1 MQYSRKKTRMKKR
14 ILSVLI
20 SGVLLFGTVFANAV
34 SIDENSNPEA
44 TTRITEI
51 LATEMI
57 PHIHTGNSTSGGG
70 CYTVPVYHVH
80 NNTCY
85 KKCPGGTNQWLYDSG
100 PDDHL
105 HWNDY
110 GFCNVCGGYIFRNSE
125 DISWVSCNAKILVC
139 GKSTSTVESWKLNC
153 TNEDCF
159 YLTLKKN
166 IDSNGYVISPEISN
180 LNENT
185 EIKSIIWNTGDIDDC
200 NVKNNGNY
208 ILTIT
213 YSESGVERTYQK
225 ELDIKDAYVDYT
237 VNHYQMNLDGTS
249 YTLIESETNNT
260 LIGDTVNPETKTYIG
275 FTSPEV
281 QEKQITA
288 GTNTINYYY
297 TRNKYP
303 VTYID
308 QTSDGKEL
316 EKNTIQVLYDSE
328 VKGSDIGSSVN
339 DNTYHNQYRY
349 IYDTSATVT
358 IEGATVYRIFEFCFT
373 EKESH
378 ITWNDNNN
386 EDGLRPEKYTL
397 KLKQNGIVVDEKEF
411 SPDITDYVFENL
423 SKYDEDGNSYQYE
436 LETVVSDRYKIGVE
450 ENGNL
455 IFEYYQP
462 ANFSVIIPKSI
473 TLDGNTGNADY
484 IVSVNGTFYYNDTLT
499 VIPESSFILTDRNNI
514 SSMKAD
520 VSQTKIDFTKED
532 GVASGTTANGNIQ
545 VNRRYFSGLWNG
557 SFNFDIRF
565 KMQN

>member
-1 MQYSRKKTRMKKR
+1 MKKR

-85 KKCPGGTNQWLYDSG
+85 KKCPEGTDQWLYDSG
-100 PDDHL
+100 PDDNL
-105 HWNDY
+105 HWNDC
-110 GFCNVCGGYIFRNSE
+110 GWCNICGGFLHRNSE
-125 DISWVSCNAKILVC
+125 NISWVSCNAKTLIC

-153 TNEDCF
+153 TKEDCF
-159 YLTLKKN
+159 YLILKKN

-225 ELDIKDAYVDYT
+225 ELDITDAYVGYT

-308 QTSDGKEL
+308 QTLDGKEL
-316 EKNTIQVLYDSE
+316 GKNTIQL
-328 VKGSDIGSSVN
+328 
-339 DNTYHNQYRY
+339 
-349 IYDTSATVT
+349 A
-358 IEGATVYRIFEFCFT
+358 
-373 EKESH
+373 
-378 ITWNDNNN
+378 
-386 EDGLRPEKYTL
+386 
-397 KLKQNGIVVDEKEF
+397 
-411 SPDITDYVFENL
+411 
-423 SKYDEDGNSYQYE
+423 
-436 LETVVSDRYKIGVE
+436 
-450 ENGNL
+450 
-455 IFEYYQP
+455 
-462 ANFSVIIPKSI
+462 
-473 TLDGNTGNADY
+473 
-484 IVSVNGTFYYNDTLT
+484 
-499 VIPESSFILTDRNNI
+499 
-514 SSMKAD
+514 
-520 VSQTKIDFTKED
+520 
-532 GVASGTTANGNIQ
+532 
-545 VNRRYFSGLWNG
+545 
-557 SFNFDIRF
+557 
-565 KMQN
+565 

>member
-1 MQYSRKKTRMKKR
+1 MKKR

-110 GFCNVCGGYIFRNSE
+110 GFCNICGGYIFRNSE

-166 IDSNGYVISPEISN
+166 IASNGYIISPEISN

-185 EIKSIIWNTGDIDDC
+185 EIKSITWNTGDINDC
-200 NVKNNGNY
+200 NVKNNGSY

-225 ELDIKDAYVDYT
+225 ELNITDAYVDYT
-237 VNHYQMNLDGTS
+237 INHYQMNLDGNT

-260 LIGDTVNPETKTYIG
+260 LIGDTVHPETKTYIG

-288 GTNTINYYY
+288 ETNTINYYY

-308 QTSDGKEL
+308 QTTNRTEL
-316 EKNTIQVLYDSE
+316 SRSTIQIFYDSK
-328 VKGSDIGSSVN
+328 VRGSDIGDSAM
-339 DNTYHNQYRY
+339 DNAYYNQYKY
-349 IYDTSATVT
+349 VSDTSTTVT
-358 IEGATVYRIFEFCFT
+358 TDGAVVYRIFEFCET
-373 EKESH
+373 KKNSH
-378 ITWNDNNN
+378 IDWNDN
-386 EDGLRPEKYTL
+386 DDRDSLRPEKYTL
-397 KLKQNGIVVDEKEF
+397 KLKQNGTIINEIELP
-411 SPDITDYVFENL
+411 SNQADYTFNNL
-423 SKYDEDGNSYQYE
+423 PKYDTDGNSYQYDVE
-436 LETVVSDRYKIGVE
+436 PIVSDRYKVSVDG
-450 ENGNL
+450 NGNL
-455 IFEYYQP
+455 IFEYEQP
-462 ANFSVIIPKSI
+462 ASFSVIIPKQI
-473 TLDGNTGNADY
+473 ILDGSTGTADY
-484 IVSVNGTFYYNDTLT
+484 DIIVNGTFYYNDILT
-499 VIPESSFILTDRNNI
+499 VKPDANFILTDRSKI
-514 SSMKAD
+514 SSMTGI
-520 VSQTKIDFTKED
+520 VSQIKTGFTKED
-532 GVASGTTANGNIQ
+532 NVSSGAIASGSIS
-545 VNRRYFSGLWNG
+545 VNRRYFSGLWTG
-557 SFNFDIRF
+557 TFNFDIKF
-565 KMQN
+565 VMQN

>member
-1 MQYSRKKTRMKKR
+1 M
-14 ILSVLI
+14 
-20 SGVLLFGTVFANAV
+20 LFR
-34 SIDENSNPEA
+34 S
-44 TTRITEI
+44 
-51 LATEMI
+51 
-57 PHIHTGNSTSGGG
+57 
-70 CYTVPVYHVH
+70 
-80 NNTCY
+80 
-85 KKCPGGTNQWLYDSG
+85 
-100 PDDHL
+100 
-105 HWNDY
+105 
-110 GFCNVCGGYIFRNSE
+110 
-125 DISWVSCNAKILVC
+125 
-139 GKSTSTVESWKLNC
+139 
-153 TNEDCF
+153 
-159 YLTLKKN
+159 
-166 IDSNGYVISPEISN
+166 
-180 LNENT
+180 
-185 EIKSIIWNTGDIDDC
+185 
-200 NVKNNGNY
+200 
-208 ILTIT
+208 
-213 YSESGVERTYQK
+213 
-225 ELDIKDAYVDYT
+225 
-237 VNHYQMNLDGTS
+237 
-249 YTLIESETNNT
+249 
-260 LIGDTVNPETKTYIG
+260 
-275 FTSPEV
+275 
-281 QEKQITA
+281 
-288 GTNTINYYY
+288 
-297 TRNKYP
+297 RNKYP

-484 IVSVNGTFYYNDTLT
+484 IVSVNGTF
-499 VIPESSFILTDRNNI
+499 
-514 SSMKAD
+514 
-520 VSQTKIDFTKED
+520 
-532 GVASGTTANGNIQ
+532 
-545 VNRRYFSGLWNG
+545 
-557 SFNFDIRF
+557 
-565 KMQN
+565 